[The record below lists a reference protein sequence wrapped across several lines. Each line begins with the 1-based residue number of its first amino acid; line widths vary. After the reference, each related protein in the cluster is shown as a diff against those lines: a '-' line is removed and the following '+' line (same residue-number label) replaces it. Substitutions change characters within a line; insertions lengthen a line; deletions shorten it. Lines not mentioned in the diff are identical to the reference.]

1 MSPFFDHQLRDAEN
15 STTESLAKI
24 ADAVR
29 AAIAAPLTRSDKA
42 ALLVAARAVRRAGR
56 AEK

>member
-1 MSPFFDHQLRDAEN
+1 MSPLFAHTLRDAES
-15 STTESLAKI
+15 STTQRLSKV

-29 AAIAAPLTRSDKA
+29 AVCSAPLTRSDRA

-56 AEK
+56 AK